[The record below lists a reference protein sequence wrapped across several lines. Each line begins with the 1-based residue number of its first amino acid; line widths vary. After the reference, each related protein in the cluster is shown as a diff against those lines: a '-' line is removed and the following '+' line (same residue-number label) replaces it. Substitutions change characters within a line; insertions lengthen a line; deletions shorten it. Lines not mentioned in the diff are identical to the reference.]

1 MRTLTSANSSFALA
15 VPPAIAAPQLLKGY
29 ATDDTFMVEAVEE
42 AQVLMGVDGKLSGG
56 FVFNPFKM
64 TITLQADSE
73 SNDLFSIWSAYQRAT
88 KEVAVASATIILP
101 SVSKKFICSKGF
113 LTSKAP
119 FPDAKKILQPRR
131 YQITWELIIE
141 APN

>member
-15 VPPAIAAPQLLKGY
+15 VVPAIPAPQLLKGY
-29 ATDDTFMVEAVEE
+29 ATDDTFMVGAVEE
-42 AQVLMGVDGKLSGG
+42 AQTLMGVDGKLSAG

-64 TITLQADSE
+64 TITLQGDSE
-73 SNDLFSIWSAYQRAT
+73 SNDLFSIWSMYQRVT

-101 SVSKKFICSKGF
+101 SISKKYICSKGF
-113 LTSKAP
+113 LTSKTP

-131 YQITWELIIE
+131 YEITWELIVE